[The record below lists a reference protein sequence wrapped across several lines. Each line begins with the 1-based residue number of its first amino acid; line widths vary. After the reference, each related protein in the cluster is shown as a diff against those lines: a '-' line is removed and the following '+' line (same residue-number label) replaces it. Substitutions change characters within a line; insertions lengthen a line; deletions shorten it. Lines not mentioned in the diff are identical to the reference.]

1 MEQLKRIAQEAT
13 DGINAVLDKP
23 LRDEQVDAVARIV
36 ERAVVKA
43 LLEGQHR
50 AVDACLELP
59 EEEQDK
65 AHRIRIA
72 IRRSNDALIANLT
85 SLR

>member
-1 MEQLKRIAQEAT
+1 MEQLKTIAQEAT
-13 DGINAVLDKP
+13 DGINAVLDNP
-23 LRDEQVDAVARIV
+23 LREEQADAVARIV
-36 ERAVVKA
+36 ERAVIKA

-50 AVDACLELP
+50 AVDACLQLP

-65 AHRIRIA
+65 AHKLRIA
-72 IRRSNDALIANLT
+72 IRQSNDALIANLT

>member
-1 MEQLKRIAQEAT
+1 MEQLKRIAQEAME
-13 DGINAVLDKP
+13 GINAVLDTP
-23 LRDEQVDAVARIV
+23 LREEQSDAVGKIV
-36 ERAVVKA
+36 EQAVIKA

-65 AHRIRIA
+65 AHKLRIT
-72 IRRSNDALIANLT
+72 IRQSNDALIANLT

>member
-1 MEQLKRIAQEAT
+1 MEQLKTIAQEAT
-13 DGINAVLDKP
+13 DGINAVLDNP
-23 LRDEQVDAVARIV
+23 LREEQADAVARIV
-36 ERAVVKA
+36 EKAVIKA

-50 AVDACLELP
+50 AVDACLRLP

-65 AHRIRIA
+65 AHKLRIA
-72 IRRSNDALIANLT
+72 IRQSNDALIANLT

>member
-1 MEQLKRIAQEAT
+1 MEQLKTIAQEAT
-13 DGINAVLDKP
+13 DGISAVLDNP
-23 LRDEQVDAVARIV
+23 LREEQADAVARIV
-36 ERAVVKA
+36 EKAVIKA

-50 AVDACLELP
+50 AVDACLQLP

-65 AHRIRIA
+65 AHKLRIA
-72 IRRSNDALIANLT
+72 IRQSNDALIANLT